1 MRISTRSVAALLTA
15 VLLLLCSAP
24 GSAENAAETDS
35 LVWYVEQLEHD
46 LDLCRVL
53 ADDRADSLGIELD
66 MTEWKLEVLRDQRPR
81 WYQQP
86 GFVFTVGVMST
97 VLVGRAVG
105 QAWRQ

>member
-1 MRISTRSVAALLTA
+1 MRPSRRSAASTLAA
-15 VLLLLCSAP
+15 VLLLLCAVP
-24 GSAENAAETDS
+24 GSAEESQTDS

-66 MTEWKLEVLRDQRPR
+66 MTEWKLEVLRDQQPR

-86 GFVFTVGVMST
+86 GFVFAVGVMST
-97 VLVGRAVG
+97 VLVGWAVG